1 MHHGAKEIARIRE
14 ESIPVGTFFAKGT
27 PSRQVKNQF

>member
-14 ESIPVGTFFAKGT
+14 ESIPVGTFVLLKKIIKT
-27 PSRQVKNQF
+27 S